1 MSAKK
6 TISTEEWTYRK
17 TLSRNSGFLVTKK
30 KKSIDIFVQNEEIN
44 HTVIYIQ
51 GRVVHYLSHTSLA
64 LLAFL
69 STLGS

>member
-1 MSAKK
+1 MDLQKNLKQKFRFFSDQ
-6 TISTEEWTYRK
+6 
-17 TLSRNSGFLVTKK
+17 KK